1 MDANRDETDQL
12 RAALAGAR
20 ARIEELA
27 ANGRRIITLEEQ
39 IGMIRAELD
48 RYLAVERDAT
58 NVLDTARAEA
68 ARIVEGARAHGREIA
83 VRAEEILASADRD
96 ADLLRAAALE
106 EGAKQAAVLLEEARL
121 SAHQIRTAAHRE
133 AARIGRQA
141 ESPDLGAPPVAPLPE
156 AESTPPSGLESI
168 PSTTPDEA
176 AARATSSF
184 RSRHAFELPRL
195 GIEETDIWAKATRK
209 P

>member
-12 RAALAGAR
+12 RTALAGAR

-27 ANGRRIITLEEQ
+27 ANGRRIITLEQQ

-48 RYLAVERDAT
+48 TYLAVEGEAT
-58 NVLDTARAEA
+58 AILDGARAEA
-68 ARIVEGARAHGREIA
+68 TQIVGGARAHAREIA

-106 EGAKQAAVLLEEARL
+106 EGAKKAAALLEEARL

-133 AARIGRQA
+133 AARIGQRTEA
-141 ESPDLGAPPVAPLPE
+141 ASGEDAPAACAPDI
-156 AESTPPSGLESI
+156 ESTSPPELV
-168 PSTTPDEA
+168 STPAMTPGEA
-176 AARATSSF
+176 VARAGSTF

>member
-12 RAALAGAR
+12 RTALAGAR

-27 ANGRRIITLEEQ
+27 ANGRRIITLEHQ

-48 RYLAVERDAT
+48 TYLAVEGEAT
-58 NVLDTARAEA
+58 AILDNARGEA
-68 ARIVEGARAHGREIA
+68 ARMVEGARAHAREIA

-106 EGAKQAAVLLEEARL
+106 EGAKQAAALLEEARL

-133 AARIGRQA
+133 AARIGQRTVA
-141 ESPDLGAPPVAPLPE
+141 TSGEDAPAAPVPDIESIPPPE
-156 AESTPPSGLESI
+156 LESTPVM
-168 PSTTPDEA
+168 TPDEA
-176 AARATSSF
+176 VARAGSTF